1 MNFKDLPVRVSG
13 AKRWAQ
19 RVEVVAGPARPF
31 DREAA
36 WRCVSPALDAP
47 DLMTVSTL

>member
-19 RVEVVAGPARPF
+19 RVEAVPDSARPF
-31 DREAA
+31 ECDVAGAR
-36 WRCVSPALDAP
+36 PLALGMP
-47 DLMTVSTL
+47 PIS